1 MSRTPTP
8 IVRRWPPSRSGGA
21 RPSRTQATVSRK
33 RQNEAESPLD
43 QGQPTYHR
51 PEMPNKTLA
60 RSRSS
65 VASFGNGTPAR
76 PLQCLSQRSKIRNSI
91 LARVLDDEQSD
102 GKVISIVGAGMTVE
116 GDCETDG
123 SLRIE
128 GTIRG
133 DVRAGKSVAIGKD
146 GLLEGGIYTQDA
158 VIAGRVLGAVYA
170 ESYLELQ
177 ATSEIS
183 GEIQARRMHVEDGAA
198 LQGQVTVGEGAV
210 TSARK
215 PGQALSGKVGKA
227 QASDDGTQ
235 GRSSLRGVK

>member
-1 MSRTPTP
+1 M
-8 IVRRWPPSRSGGA
+8 

-60 RSRSS
+60 HSRIS
-65 VASFGNGTPAR
+65 VASFSNSIPAR
-76 PLQCLSQRSKIRNSI
+76 PLQCLSQRLKIRNSI

-102 GKVISIVGAGMTVE
+102 GKVMSIVGAGMTVE

-133 DVRAGKSVAIGKD
+133 DVRAGRSVAIGKD

-183 GEIQARRMHVEDGAA
+183 GEIQTRRMKVEDGAMF
-198 LQGQVTVGEGAV
+198 QGQVAVGRGA
-210 TSARK
+210 SKARQ
-215 PGQALSGKVGKA
+215 GAGGSG
-227 QASDDGTQ
+227 
-235 GRSSLRGVK
+235 